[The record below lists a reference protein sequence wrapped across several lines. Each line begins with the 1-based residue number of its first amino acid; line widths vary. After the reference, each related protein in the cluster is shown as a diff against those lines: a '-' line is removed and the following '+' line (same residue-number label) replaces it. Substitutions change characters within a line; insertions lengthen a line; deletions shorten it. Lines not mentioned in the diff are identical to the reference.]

1 MFIDYLT
8 LVLINLVAGLFIVA
22 SYLFKGMDQE
32 DQRPW
37 AVPFLGV
44 GLVSFITGLHISF
57 TWPLPGAYNIAF
69 GDTTTLFGVVFLIAA
84 LAFWKGWSLTPASI
98 FAFFAGISSFIFGL
112 RIFNLQLTQSPL
124 VSMLG
129 FVLAGLAGILSLP
142 FMLWLKNNKT
152 ARTIG
157 MLLLLVAAAIWFATY
172 VGSAWDHMESFAKW
186 VPITMK

>member
-22 SYLFKGMDQE
+22 AYLFKGMDQE

-37 AVPFLGV
+37 ATAFLGV
-44 GLVSFITGLHISF
+44 GLISFITGLHISF

-69 GDTTTLFGVVFLIAA
+69 GDTTTLFGVAFLIASLA
-84 LAFWKGWSLTPASI
+84 LWKGWSLTPASI

-157 MLLLLVAAAIWFATY
+157 MLLLLVAAGIWFATY